1 MYIFH
6 FKKTTFLFE
15 LESLEWRGGQFIFS
29 FNMGY
34 PLWWLSLQWKKFF
47 QVHVALFKKTFWH
60 ASIKRKDRIYYFI
73 FYDDKNVL
81 LDKMFDVEAHVWI
94 INLQMDFMLDVKIM
108 LMLCD
113 ISCQYYNIDGY
124 QHFPHISSYLK
135 HIKNHIMITLTRSD
149 RKYWKIFI
157 VWKVFHVSVSLLYDL
172 SGVYFS
178 PLRCLKIK

>member
-1 MYIFH
+1 
-6 FKKTTFLFE
+6 
-15 LESLEWRGGQFIFS
+15 
-29 FNMGY
+29 
-34 PLWWLSLQWKKFF
+34 
-47 QVHVALFKKTFWH
+47 
-60 ASIKRKDRIYYFI
+60 
-73 FYDDKNVL
+73 
-81 LDKMFDVEAHVWI
+81 MFDVGAHVWI
-94 INLQMDFMLDVKIM
+94 INLQMDFMLDVEIM

-178 PLRCLKIK
+178 PLRCLKIKKIIASFESVQFPTLCYIYCKPNIWFIFVTVIP